1 MHHQIQYIHWWKF
14 AVYYYIIQSVITEM
28 FHIKVSYKDCRRTR
42 NQAQLIKVTKIHEE
56 RTRLWR
62 QIKNKSLRGNNVGK
76 STQTTETV
84 NRKQDVIRI
93 IKPND
98 NLLVNTTTSIKLYT
112 ESGQWAT
119 TEEMRQNMNGTEEAN
134 RRVKPSFRCR
144 TFPWAAFR
152 AGRLCTCAVWRRGR
166 SFRCTVYSALEERCR
181 AAVVRRGSWSSR

>member
-1 MHHQIQYIHWWKF
+1 
-14 AVYYYIIQSVITEM
+14 M
-28 FHIKVSYKDCRRTR
+28 FHIKVSHKDCRR

-62 QIKNKSLRGNNVGK
+62 QIKNKSERGNNVGNLHK
-76 STQTTETV
+76 PPKQLTE
-84 NRKQDVIRI
+84 NKPDEKRI

-112 ESGQWAT
+112 EGGQWAT
-119 TEEMRQNMNGTEEAN
+119 TEEMRQNMNETEEAN